1 MLMRHVRLA
10 TGLSIFLGLASPA
23 VAEGIGLDPVLFG
36 DTRLRYEFA
45 NEAESL
51 LDANGLTQSLR
62 LGIETPFLSRFSV
75 LIEGEAVLAIVNDFD
90 DGTGNNSD
98 RPVILDP
105 NGLELNRAQISAR
118 LTDQSFLTVGRQ
130 NLTIDDQRFIGT
142 LAFRQNTQTFD
153 AAHIAWRTSGG
164 STFQAA
170 YISRV
175 NRALG
180 ADNPAGRFRGDS
192 YVLNAN
198 VQTPFG
204 RVGAFH
210 YALDLETGPATSLTS
225 VNSSQTTGAR
235 YDGRWHRQ
243 DFGLDVEASYA
254 RQKDFADNPV
264 DYNADYWLVGA
275 RAFAGPV
282 SASFR
287 AETLGAGNGQSFQTP
302 LATLHKFQGEAD
314 IFLITPIDGI
324 RDLEVS
330 AQWNIDD
337 IGPFKGIKTSANFHW
352 FDAER
357 GNASYGTEVDL
368 SLKAKVAEIDI
379 ALIYADY
386 QADSFG
392 TDTQRVFFSISKRF

>member
-1 MLMRHVRLA
+1 MRQVKLA
-10 TGLSIFLGLASPA
+10 MGLGMFLGLASPA
-23 VAEGIGLDPVLFG
+23 VAQDIGLDPVLFG

-45 NEAESL
+45 DEAESP

-62 LGIETPFLSRFSV
+62 LGLETPFLSRFSA
-75 LIEGEAVLAIVNDFD
+75 LIEGEGVVAIVNDFD
-90 DGTGNNSD
+90 DGTGNNPD
-98 RPVILDP
+98 RPIILDP
-105 NGLELNRAQISAR
+105 NGLELNRAQITAR
-118 LTDQSFLTVGRQ
+118 LTNQSFLTVGRQ
-130 NLTIDDQRFIGT
+130 NLEIDDQRFIGT

-153 AAHIAWRTSGG
+153 AVHIAWRTSRG

-170 YISRV
+170 YINRV

-192 YVLNAN
+192 YILNAN

-204 RVGAFH
+204 RIGAFH
-210 YALDLETGPATSLTS
+210 YALDLETGPEANLNN

-243 DFGLDVEASYA
+243 NLGLDVEASYA

-264 DYNADYWLVGA
+264 DYSADYWLVSA

-287 AETLGAGNGQSFQTP
+287 TETLGAGDEQSFQTP
-302 LATLHKFQGEAD
+302 IATLHKFQGEAD
-314 IFLITPIDGI
+314 IFLVTPIDGVQ
-324 RDLEVS
+324 DLEVS
-330 AQWNIDD
+330 AQWNVAD
-337 IGPFKGIKTSANFHW
+337 IGPLKGIKAGANFHW

-357 GNASYGTEVDL
+357 GSASYGTEIDL

-379 ALIYADY
+379 SLIYADY

-392 TDTQRVFFSISKRF
+392 SDTQRVFVSIAKRF